1 MSMEL
6 KGNGMKKIIIA
17 MALCSSAVSTAYAA
31 ESVKADIN
39 HDALMKCQSEAN
51 TDARLACYDKILP
64 PKAAEEAKPVVG
76 IGKWQVST
84 KTSPVDDSENVFVSL
99 SANDSFRSNFGESIT
114 PDLYI
119 TCREKKTEL
128 FINWDTYLGLN
139 ETQMLSRLDK
149 QKAKTKTWDISS
161 DTKAVFYR
169 GNVIEFIKSLSQ
181 ANVMFTQITPYN
193 ESPVSA
199 TFDLAG
205 LSEALK
211 PLQKACG
218 WK

>member
-1 MSMEL
+1 
-6 KGNGMKKIIIA
+6 MKKIIIS
-17 MALCSSAVSTAYAA
+17 MMLCFTAVSTAYAA
-31 ESVKADIN
+31 EEAKADFDK
-39 HDALMKCQSEAN
+39 DALLKCQSEAKN
-51 TDARLACYDKILP
+51 DSRLACYDKALP
-64 PKAAEEAKPVVG
+64 PKASEEVKPAVG
-76 IGKWQVST
+76 VGKWQVST
-84 KTSPVDDSENVFVSL
+84 KSSPVDDSENVFVSL
-99 SANDSFRSNFGESIT
+99 SANESFRSQFGESVT

-128 FINWDTYLGLN
+128 YINWDTYLGLN
-139 ETQMLSRLDK
+139 ETQMLFRLDK
-149 QKAKTKTWDISS
+149 QKAKTKTWNISS

-169 GNVIEFIKSLSQ
+169 GNVIEFVKSLSQ
-181 ANVMFTQITPYN
+181 ANMMFTQITPYN